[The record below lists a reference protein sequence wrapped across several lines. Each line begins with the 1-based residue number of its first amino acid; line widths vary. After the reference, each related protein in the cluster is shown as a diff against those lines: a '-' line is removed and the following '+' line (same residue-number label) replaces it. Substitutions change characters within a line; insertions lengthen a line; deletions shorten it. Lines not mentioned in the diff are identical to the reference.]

1 LPSLIKALIRHEY
14 SLRSDILTH
23 LCNHIDN
30 LNRNSIIYHTNRNRL
45 MNKLTNTVLL
55 LNTNYN
61 DALPQYKTLNYV
73 PSTAELQ
80 LINNSNVEGYLKFVS
95 TQTNALRRKICD
107 FFSSVDENIYS
118 L

>member
-1 LPSLIKALIRHEY
+1 
-14 SLRSDILTH
+14 
-23 LCNHIDN
+23 
-30 LNRNSIIYHTNRNRL
+30 
-45 MNKLTNTVLL
+45 TVLL

-118 L
+118 LMNEIGSLSLDDLLRIHIGDNYREIMGIEKDIEDLRKFVQENK